1 MESNHWYQKQD
12 EAKWARQQFILP
24 GDAIP
29 FFFWCFQ
36 KPRSINS
43 SLHQCLTSL
52 DNLFWKHNRL
62 RDLVLAQIC
71 SHLVPPLL
79 GALPTIFAGFIFL
92 AENSTFLKITKPSKE
107 QLKEWTQRAGG
118 ASFNE
123 SYQEAKVSVRLV
135 MNVKAHCE
143 VSFGKISTTF
153 AKVKLCR
160 WCDNQT
166 SMVLTSLS
174 KQRFNFSPGTSILQC

>member
-1 MESNHWYQKQD
+1 M
-12 EAKWARQQFILP
+12 
-24 GDAIP
+24 
-29 FFFWCFQ
+29 
-36 KPRSINS
+36 
-43 SLHQCLTSL
+43 
-52 DNLFWKHNRL
+52 
-62 RDLVLAQIC
+62 LAQIC

-107 QLKEWTQRAGG
+107 QPKEWTQRAGG

-160 WCDNQT
+160 
-166 SMVLTSLS
+166 
-174 KQRFNFSPGTSILQC
+174 